1 MNMGIFTRIGDILQA
16 NINDLIDKA
25 EDPEKLVKQLIIEMD
40 NQVDDATK
48 ALGQAMGSQKVAAM
62 ELADAKAAAA
72 DWNDKAKLAL
82 KAGNEALAKKALDA
96 KVGVDQQVANLQANY
111 DQITANVDSLKQQVE
126 QLKMKLDEA
135 RSRQQVLVA
144 RSRMADAAQKTAVT
158 ITSATTDSAFAK
170 LDALE
175 RKIAEK
181 EATAEAYGAMT
192 GMAAAE
198 IIISDEDEFAQL
210 KHEAAVNDQLAA
222 LKAELGLD

>member
-1 MNMGIFTRIGDILQA
+1 MGIFTRIGDILQA

-25 EDPEKLVKQLIIEMD
+25 EDPEKMVKQLIIEMD

-96 KVGVDQQVANLQANY
+96 KVGVDQQVASLQANY
-111 DQITANVDSLKQQVE
+111 DQITANVDALKQQVE

-181 EATAEAYGAMT
+181 EATAEAYGAMS
-192 GMAAAE
+192 GMAAGQ

-210 KHEAAVNDQLAA
+210 KHEAAVNDQLAS

>member
-1 MNMGIFTRIGDILQA
+1 MGIFSRIGDILQA

-62 ELADAKAAAA
+62 ELADAKAVAA

-96 KVGVDQQVANLQANY
+96 KVGVDQQVASLQANY
-111 DQITANVDSLKQQVE
+111 DQITANVDSLKAQVE

-181 EATAEAYGAMT
+181 EATAEAYGTMS
-192 GMAAAE
+192 GLAADQ
-198 IIISDEDEFAQL
+198 IIISDEDEFAKLQ
-210 KHEAAVNDQLAA
+210 HEAAVNDQLAA
-222 LKAELGLD
+222 LKAELNLD

>member
-1 MNMGIFTRIGDILQA
+1 MGIFTRIGDILQA

-96 KVGVDQQVANLQANY
+96 KVGVDQQVASLHANY
-111 DQITANVDSLKQQVE
+111 DQITANVDALKQQVE

>member
-96 KVGVDQQVANLQANY
+96 KVGVDQQVASLQANY
-111 DQITANVDSLKQQVE
+111 DQITANVDALKQQVE

-175 RKIAEK
+175 RKIAENSSSMRLPSTTSSPPSRPSSGSTSP
-181 EATAEAYGAMT
+181 EPRTHPGGAPD
-192 GMAAAE
+192 APR
-198 IIISDEDEFAQL
+198 L
-210 KHEAAVNDQLAA
+210 VLLLCKHLP
-222 LKAELGLD
+222 

>member
-96 KVGVDQQVANLQANY
+96 KVGVDQQVASLQANY
-111 DQITANVDSLKQQVE
+111 DQITANVDALKQQVE

>member
-1 MNMGIFTRIGDILQA
+1 MDMGIFTRIGDILQA

-25 EDPEKLVKQLIIEMD
+25 EDPEKMVRQLIIEMD

-96 KVGVDQQVANLQANY
+96 KVGVDQQVAALQANY
-111 DQITANVDSLKQQVE
+111 DQISANVDSLKNQVE

-175 RKIAEK
+175 RKITER
-181 EATAEAYGAMT
+181 EATAEAYASMSD
-192 GMAAAE
+192 AE
-198 IIISDEDEFAQL
+198 IIIGDEDEFAKL
-210 KHEAAVNDQLAA
+210 EHEAAVNSQLEA
-222 LKAELGLD
+222 LKAELNLD